1 VINFTDLED
10 DEHRKLL
17 KVVNGAL
24 KSCIKAHGPVTSF
37 WIGSAGKRILGA
49 LKSYDQSKVAQEV
62 AEEEVDPHP

>member
-1 VINFTDLED
+1 MIDFTALED

-24 KSCIKAHGPVTSF
+24 KSCIKAHGPITSY

-49 LKSYDQSKVAQEV
+49 LKSYDQSRISQEV
-62 AEEEVDPHP
+62 EEADSQS